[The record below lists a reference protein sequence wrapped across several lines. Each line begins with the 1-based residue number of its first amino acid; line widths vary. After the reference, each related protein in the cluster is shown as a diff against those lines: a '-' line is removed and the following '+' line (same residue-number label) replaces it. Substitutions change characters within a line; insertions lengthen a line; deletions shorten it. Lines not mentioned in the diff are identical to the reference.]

1 MGSTPG
7 NFAPGV
13 AGVNSK
19 EVRRVLSW
27 MAVKELG
34 YSGAAVARYL
44 GVTNSCVTRA
54 VSAEKVPQ
62 KEKYI

>member
-1 MGSTPG
+1 MQMTSQPVVE
-7 NFAPGV
+7 A
-13 AGVNSK
+13 
-19 EVRRVLSW
+19 RRVLSW
-27 MAVKELG
+27 MAAKELG

-44 GVTNSCVTRA
+44 GVTNSFVTRA